1 MSIFNFGVIGVIFL
15 SLFQYLVN
23 PYFLR
28 PPYKVIKLVF
38 SKHMHATIVSRAINC
53 QIFLTRDSKCTCTN
67 VVFPDPAIP
76 RHKMHVG
83 FSFWNSELA
92 ASSPLSS
99 NIDGPAKELLSPPLA
114 CAILELGDG
123 LIRHVLLPIL
133 MFIAGSTPYQ
143 YLSIILIYALQN
155 LLPVHD

>member
-15 SLFQYLVN
+15 RLFQYLVN

-38 SKHMHATIVSRAINC
+38 SKHMHATNC

-76 RHKMHVG
+76 RHKIHVG

-99 NIDGPAKELLSPPLA
+99 DIDGPAKELLSPPLA
-114 CAILELGDG
+114 SAILELREH
-123 LIRHVLLPIL
+123 LIRHTTCASTASTNSDVYRGLDSLPIPL
-133 MFIAGSTPYQ
+133 DYSDIRLAELVTFS
-143 YLSIILIYALQN
+143 
-155 LLPVHD
+155 